1 MARERIRKEDIKVVI
16 MNPEAIPFVQERM
29 FDFFYERFMNDM
41 AKNDLRKLESANTEL
56 LEN

>member
-16 MNPEAIPFVQERM
+16 MNPEAIPFIQNRM

-41 AKNDLRKLESANTEL
+41 AKVEMEKLDDDKL
-56 LEN
+56 VILEN